1 MPHRRL
7 TIILGAPRS
16 GTTWLG
22 KVFDSHSRVFY
33 RHEPD
38 LVGGR
43 ERLPEICSDALTR
56 QDILIVH
63 RFVKRLMDER
73 NLKASCSLPVFRKHH
88 DSGFSHF
95 LRTAA
100 ILMLKTAGQII
111 PRHQHK
117 NLALPYFLDQPRDHK
132 SHIVMKSVTSL
143 GRANLLLHA
152 LPKARL
158 IFIIRNALG
167 QVASQL
173 QGIRLGKMPHHNT
186 NPAILT
192 LPAAVRF
199 GLTPDHFRTLPLAE
213 QLAWEWALMN
223 EKAHTDIAASPRV
236 RIIRHTDLVTHPIA
250 RTQELMQFA
259 GLAWEEGVA
268 TFIQQSTQFKGREN
282 YFQVMRDSRA
292 ITGKWR
298 HALTPDERRQ
308 IQSVMRITAACRQW
322 PEVLKSP
329 L

>member
-1 MPHRRL
+1 MPHPRL

-38 LVGGR
+38 LLGGH
-43 ERLPEICSDALTR
+43 EPLPDICSAPLTR
-56 QDILIVH
+56 RDMLIVRH
-63 RFVKRLMDER
+63 FMERMMDER
-73 NLKASCSLPVFRKHH
+73 NLKASCSLPVFRKQH
-88 DSGFSHF
+88 DSGFSHS

-100 ILMLKTAGQII
+100 VLMLKAAGQIV
-111 PRHQHK
+111 PRRHHK
-117 NLALPYFLDQPRDHK
+117 RLALPCCLDQPRDRG
-132 SHIVMKSVTSL
+132 SHVVMKSVTSL
-143 GRANLLLHA
+143 GRANLLFHA
-152 LPKARL
+152 LPEARF

-167 QVASQL
+167 QVASRL
-173 QGIRLGKMPHHNT
+173 QGMRLGKMPDHIT
-186 NPAILT
+186 NPAMLA
-192 LPAAVRF
+192 LPAAVCL

-223 EKAHTDIAASPRV
+223 EKTHTDIAASPRT

-250 RTQELMQFA
+250 RIQELMTFA
-259 GLAWEEGVA
+259 GLAWEEGVE
-268 TFIQQSTQFKGREN
+268 TFIQKSTQFKGRES

-308 IQSVMRITAACRQW
+308 IQSVMRITAAHDPW